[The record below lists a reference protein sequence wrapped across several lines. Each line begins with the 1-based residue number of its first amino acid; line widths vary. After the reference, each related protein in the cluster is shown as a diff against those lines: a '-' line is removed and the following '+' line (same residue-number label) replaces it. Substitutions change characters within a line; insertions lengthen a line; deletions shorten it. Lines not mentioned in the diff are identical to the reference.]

1 MIKSLI
7 IGFLISL
14 FFVGGTHGGNHL
26 LAWVV
31 VWLVISGVTYIVLE
45 DKP

>member
-14 FFVGGTHGGNHL
+14 FFVGGTTGGNL

-31 VWLVISGVTYIVLE
+31 VWLVISGVTYIILE